1 MSGDILMAGKKMT
14 MPKAA
19 PKAMP
24 KAAPKKGGGYGRK
37 GC

>member
-1 MSGDILMAGKKMT
+1 MAGKKMT